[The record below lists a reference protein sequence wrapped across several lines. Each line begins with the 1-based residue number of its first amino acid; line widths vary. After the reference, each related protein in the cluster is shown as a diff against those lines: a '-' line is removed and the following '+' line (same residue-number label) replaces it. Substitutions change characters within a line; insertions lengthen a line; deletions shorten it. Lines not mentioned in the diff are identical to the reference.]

1 MNKKIISVLM
11 SVAMLSTAGTAFA
24 TTEGIIQGDILLTSA
39 EGIVQDDV
47 MATGADKDEEQASP
61 VIEPNNFNSYVAV
74 INDVEEDAISVT
86 IEEDMVVSFK
96 TSENTVIL
104 SADGEKTEI
113 KNDDKVI
120 VVSSSLLKTKDVK
133 YAAAIIVN
141 NEEKD
146 MSVYLDKFDIVE
158 ERLTSADGNLVLN
171 VEDTKEYAG
180 KNLLVF
186 YSMQTMSIPAQTI
199 PDKIVV
205 VESTEA
211 IDTVTISFNV
221 GSNVLDINNNKV
233 EVEVAPYIAG
243 EGTTLVP
250 LRVISE
256 AFGAE
261 VTWDGETKTVTIIDG
276 KTTIKVVIGSKTALV
291 NGEEKTLEEAAELTG
306 SGVTTVP
313 LRFISE
319 TLGAEVGY
327 AHETQLITVAR

>member
-1 MNKKIISVLM
+1 M
-11 SVAMLSTAGTAFA
+11 
-24 TTEGIIQGDILLTSA
+24 
-39 EGIVQDDV
+39 
-47 MATGADKDEEQASP
+47 
-61 VIEPNNFNSYVAV
+61 
-74 INDVEEDAISVT
+74 
-86 IEEDMVVSFK
+86 
-96 TSENTVIL
+96 
-104 SADGEKTEI
+104 
-113 KNDDKVI
+113 
-120 VVSSSLLKTKDVK
+120 LKTKDVK

-205 VESTEA
+205 VESMEA

-291 NGEEKTLEEAAELTG
+291 NGEDKTLEEAAELTG

>member
-47 MATGADKDEEQASP
+47 MTTGADKDEEQASP
-61 VIEPNNFNSYVAV
+61 VIEPNNFNRYVAV

-113 KNDDKVI
+113 KKDDKVI

-186 YSMQTMSIPAQTI
+186 YSMQTMSIPPQTI

>member
-113 KNDDKVI
+113 KKDDKVI

-205 VESTEA
+205 VESMEA

-261 VTWDGETKTVTIIDG
+261 VAWDGETKTVTIIDG

>member
-113 KNDDKVI
+113 KKDDKVI

-261 VTWDGETKTVTIIDG
+261 VAWDGETKTVTIIDG

>member
-205 VESTEA
+205 VESMEA

>member
-61 VIEPNNFNSYVAV
+61 VIEPNNFNRYVAV

-113 KNDDKVI
+113 KKDDKVI

-146 MSVYLDKFDIVE
+146 MSVYLDKFDMVE
-158 ERLTSADGNLVLN
+158 DRLISADGNLVLN

-261 VTWDGETKTVTIIDG
+261 VAWDGETKTVTIIDG